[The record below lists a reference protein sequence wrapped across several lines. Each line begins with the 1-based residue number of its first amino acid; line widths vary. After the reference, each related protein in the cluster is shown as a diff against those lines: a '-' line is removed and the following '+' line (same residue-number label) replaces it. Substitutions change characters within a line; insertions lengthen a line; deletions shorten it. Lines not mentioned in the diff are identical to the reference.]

1 MPIEAKVHEQLRE
14 FLRSERQTPTLPL
27 SSQWPHHLTMAR
39 LVARALR
46 LGRSA
51 LIQTGLPPTIAARH
65 RLSYLM
71 SVLMWPEPVILVV
84 PEHWHQQL
92 LDIEI
97 PRLQDWNAT
106 TKPVVASDS
115 LDEAKFSGLVVTSP
129 EVWMRDRLFG
139 ENRFP
144 QGIPTILDGV
154 DDVKEWAF
162 QQLTVSLKPEDWD
175 ELVRFLPNWADTIR
189 DGRAQLTKA
198 LFQHPANPYQCHLLD
213 SDELGI
219 LRRLQQQLSQQNLP
233 AAWQQ
238 FPRAQTISNWMYGVR
253 LDRNYG
259 YFSLF
264 AAPVELASYLES
276 VWKQQPVVLIGG
288 SLEPDTQ
295 APLFRQQIGLPD
307 VTCVK
312 FSPDR
317 HHEPIQLYMR
327 DGLPLPNTQR
337 FCHALYSEIQ
347 YLLALQS
354 EADSGLAVIVVGD
367 IPLRKQVGSALAA
380 EYGSRV
386 HLESTSCGD
395 RDILVTGW
403 EFWRHHQ
410 EVLPTPSLLV
420 ISTLPLPSLE
430 NPLVAGRVAYYKR
443 HRQNW
448 FRLYLLPEALQ
459 ELQRAVAPV
468 REVQGIVALLDNR
481 VLHRS
486 YGTQVLSALSPH
498 VRLNSVD
505 ASLFPQVGVKKT
517 TS

>member
-27 SSQWPHHLTMAR
+27 SPQWPHHLTMAR

-71 SVLMWPEPVILVV
+71 SVLMWPGPVILVI
-84 PEHWHQQL
+84 PERWHQQL
-92 LDIEI
+92 LDVEI

-106 TKPVVASDS
+106 TKPVVSSDRI
-115 LDEAKFSGLVVTSP
+115 DEENFSGLVVAAP
-129 EVWMRDRLFG
+129 EVWLRDRLFG
-139 ENRFP
+139 GNRFS
-144 QGIPTILDGV
+144 QNIPTIIDGV
-154 DDVKEWAF
+154 DDLKEWAF
-162 QQLTVSLKPEDWD
+162 QQLTVALHPEDWNRLGQD
-175 ELVRFLPNWADTIR
+175 LPDWSDTIYNY
-189 DGRAQLTKA
+189 RAKLAKA

-213 SDELGI
+213 NDELGI
-219 LRRLQQQLSQQNLP
+219 IRELQQQISERQLP
-233 AAWQQ
+233 AAWQR
-238 FPRAQTISNWMYGVR
+238 FPQAQTISNWMFWSQ
-253 LDRNYG
+253 LDRAYG

-264 AAPVELASYLES
+264 AAPVELASSLQS
-276 VWKQQPVVLIGG
+276 VWQQQPVVLIGG

-327 DGLPLPNTQR
+327 DGLPLPNTPR
-337 FCHALYSEIQ
+337 FRHALYGEIQ
-347 YLLALQS
+347 HLLAWQS

-367 IPLRKQVGSALAA
+367 IPLKKQVGSALAA

-386 HLESTSCGD
+386 HLESTACGD

-403 EFWRHHQ
+403 SFWRHHQ
-410 EVLPTPSLLV
+410 EVLPTPNLLA
-420 ISTLPLPSLE
+420 IATLPFPSLE

-443 HRQNW
+443 QRQNW

-459 ELQRAVAPV
+459 ELQRAIAPV
-468 REVQGIVALLDNR
+468 RSVQGVVALLDNR

-498 VRLNSVD
+498 ARLHDLLPPN
-505 ASLFPQVGVKKT
+505 G
-517 TS
+517 